1 MASTRTPSTLD
12 SRSHGSRNP
21 KRSPVP
27 QPFWPLTTAASPPGR
42 SSSSTAVNSRGR
54 PYDHDTSTAPSIAN
68 RPTQCRRKHMTSQ
81 VEQFIPFEDPNFY
94 IDDPYP
100 VFARLRREQ
109 PVYYYEPLDIFVLTK
124 IDDIRAAGRQADL
137 FSSGHGL
144 FLNDLRMQKDNVA
157 EKSVLDGFFPSDAE
171 HFAFADPPR
180 HKTLRGLITPAFA
193 VRNIND
199 MKPLIEQFVTELI
212 GKIRP
217 GVPIDFVTE
226 IADQLPIMVATRL
239 LGISVQDVEMVKEW
253 SDALEDMNSVDTI
266 EEIEAA
272 KATFA
277 TMNAVFEEEFARQR
291 VTPGHGLVADMLQAS
306 LDGHPVS
313 DANILAYSTTV
324 LAAGSDTTR
333 ALLTGTMLAF
343 ADFPDQMTL
352 LKEDR
357 SKINLGIEEALR
369 WVTPARSFVR
379 TALRDTEIRGTKIK
393 AGQRIFLLYAA
404 GNFDEEAFTNPH
416 TFDVGR
422 ANATQHVAFGF
433 GPHMCIGAQLVRTE
447 MRIFLNQLL
456 DRFSRIRKVAEP
468 TPVVHVLRHSW
479 IDAPLIFE
487 E

>member
-1 MASTRTPSTLD
+1 
-12 SRSHGSRNP
+12 
-21 KRSPVP
+21 
-27 QPFWPLTTAASPPGR
+27 
-42 SSSSTAVNSRGR
+42 
-54 PYDHDTSTAPSIAN
+54 
-68 RPTQCRRKHMTSQ
+68 MTSQ
-81 VEQFIPFEDPNFY
+81 VEQAIPFEDPSFY
-94 IDDPYP
+94 VDDPYP
-100 VFARLRREQ
+100 VFARLQRED
-109 PVYYYEPLDIFVLTK
+109 PVHYYEPLDIFVLTK
-124 IDDIRAAGRQADL
+124 LDDIREAARHADI

-144 FLNDLRMQKDNVA
+144 FLNDLRMQKDSDA
-157 EKSVLDGFFPSDAE
+157 ETSVFDGFFPAEAE

-199 MKPLIEQFVTELI
+199 MKPLIEQYITELI
-212 GKIRP
+212 GKIQP
-217 GVPIDFVTE
+217 GVPIDFVVE
-226 IADQLPIMVATRL
+226 IADKLPIMIATRL
-239 LGISVQDVEMVKEW
+239 LGISVQDNEMVKKW
-253 SDALEDMNSVDTI
+253 SDALEDMNSVDTL

-306 LDGHPVS
+306 LDGQPVL

-343 ADFPDQMTL
+343 ADFPDQMTR

-357 SKINLGIEEALR
+357 SLMNTGIEEALR

-379 TALRDTEIRGTKIK
+379 TALQDTEIRGTTIK

-404 GNFDEEAFTNPH
+404 GNFDDEAFTEPH

-422 ANATQHVAFGF
+422 ANVMQHVAFGF

-447 MRIFLNQLL
+447 MRIFLNALL
-456 DRFSRIRKVAEP
+456 DRFSRIRKVEEP
-468 TPVVHVLRHSW
+468 SPVVHVLRHSW
-479 IDAPLIFE
+479 HSAPLVFDE
-487 E
+487 

>member
-1 MASTRTPSTLD
+1 
-12 SRSHGSRNP
+12 
-21 KRSPVP
+21 
-27 QPFWPLTTAASPPGR
+27 
-42 SSSSTAVNSRGR
+42 
-54 PYDHDTSTAPSIAN
+54 
-68 RPTQCRRKHMTSQ
+68 MTSQ
-81 VEQFIPFEDPNFY
+81 VEQFVPFEDPNFY

-100 VFARLRREQ
+100 VFARLQRED

-124 IDDIRAAGRQADL
+124 IDDIRDAARQADL

-144 FLNDLRMQKDNVA
+144 FLNDLRMQKDNLA
-157 EKSVLDGFFPSDAE
+157 EKSVFDGFFPSDAE

-180 HKTLRGLITPAFA
+180 HKTLRALITPAFS
-193 VRNIND
+193 VRNIKD
-199 MKPLIEQFVTELI
+199 MTPLIEDFITELI
-212 GKIRP
+212 AKIQP

-226 IADQLPIMVATRL
+226 IADQLPIMISTRL
-239 LGISVQDVEMVKEW
+239 LGIAVQDIELVKKW
-253 SDALEDMNSVDTI
+253 SDALEDMNSVDSI
-266 EEIEAA
+266 EEIEVA

-277 TMNAVFEEEFARQR
+277 GMNAVFEEEFARQR
-291 VTPGHGLVADMLQAS
+291 VTPGNGLVADMLQAS
-306 LDGHPVS
+306 LDGAPVAE
-313 DANILAYSTTV
+313 ANILAYATTV

-343 ADFPDQMTL
+343 ADFPDQMTR

-357 SKINLGIEEALR
+357 SRINLGIEEALR

-379 TALRDTEIRGTKIK
+379 TALQDTEIRGTKIK

-404 GNFDEEAFTNPH
+404 GNFDEEAFTDPH

-447 MRIFLNQLL
+447 MRIFLKQLL
-456 DRFSRIRKVAEP
+456 DRFSSVRKISEP

-479 IDAPLIFE
+479 FNAPLVFDE
-487 E
+487 

>member
-1 MASTRTPSTLD
+1 
-12 SRSHGSRNP
+12 
-21 KRSPVP
+21 
-27 QPFWPLTTAASPPGR
+27 
-42 SSSSTAVNSRGR
+42 
-54 PYDHDTSTAPSIAN
+54 
-68 RPTQCRRKHMTSQ
+68 MTSQ

-100 VFARLRREQ
+100 VFARLQREQ

-124 IDDIRAAGRQADL
+124 IDDIREAARQAGI

-157 EKSVLDGFFPSDAE
+157 EESVFDGFFPSGAE

-199 MKPLIEQFVTELI
+199 MKPLIEQYITELI
-212 GKIRP
+212 DKIQP
-217 GVPIDFVTE
+217 GVPIDFVAE
-226 IADQLPIMVATRL
+226 IADRLPIMIATRL
-239 LGISVQDVEMVKEW
+239 LGISVQDIEMVKNW
-253 SDALEDMNSVDTI
+253 SDSLEDMNSVDTI

-291 VTPGHGLVADMLQAS
+291 VAPGNGLVADMLQAR
-306 LDGHPVS
+306 
-313 DANILAYSTTV
+313 
-324 LAAGSDTTR
+324 R

-343 ADFPDQMTL
+343 ADFPDQLTR

-357 SKINLGIEEALR
+357 SRINLGIEEALR

-379 TALRDTEIRGTKIK
+379 TALQDTEIRGTKIK

-404 GNFDEEAFTNPH
+404 GNFDEEAFVNPH

-456 DRFSRIRKVAEP
+456 DRFSRVRKVSEP
-468 TPVVHVLRHSW
+468 TPVLHVLRHSW
-479 IDAPLIFE
+479 FNAPLVFDE
-487 E
+487 

>member
-1 MASTRTPSTLD
+1 
-12 SRSHGSRNP
+12 
-21 KRSPVP
+21 
-27 QPFWPLTTAASPPGR
+27 
-42 SSSSTAVNSRGR
+42 
-54 PYDHDTSTAPSIAN
+54 
-68 RPTQCRRKHMTSQ
+68 MTSQ

-94 IDDPYP
+94 IGDPYP
-100 VFARLRREQ
+100 VFARLQRED

-124 IDDIRAAGRQADL
+124 LDDIREAARRADL

-144 FLNDLRMQKDNVA
+144 FLNDLRMQRDNA
-157 EKSVLDGFFPSDAE
+157 ADTSVFDGFFPAEAE

-199 MKPLIEQFVTELI
+199 MKPLIEAFVTELI
-212 GKIRP
+212 GKIQP

-226 IADQLPIMVATRL
+226 IADQLPIMIATRL
-239 LGISVQDVEMVKEW
+239 LDISVQDQEMVKKW
-253 SDALEDMNSVDTI
+253 SDALEDMNSVSTL

-291 VTPGHGLVADMLQAS
+291 VTPGNGLVADMLAAS
-306 LDGHPVS
+306 LDGQPVAE
-313 DANILAYSTTV
+313 ANILAYATTV

-343 ADFPDQMTL
+343 ADFGDQMTR

-357 SKINLGIEEALR
+357 SLLNTGIEEALR

-379 TALRDTEIRGTKIK
+379 TALQDTEIRGTTIK

-404 GNFDEEAFTNPH
+404 GNFDEEAFTQPH
-416 TFDVGR
+416 RFDVGR
-422 ANATQHVAFGF
+422 ANVMQHVAFGF

-447 MRIFLNQLL
+447 MRIFLNALL
-456 DRFSRIRKVAEP
+456 DRFSRIRKVKEP
-468 TPVVHVLRHSW
+468 SPVVHVLRHSW
-479 IDAPLIFE
+479 YSAPLVFDE
-487 E
+487 

>member
-1 MASTRTPSTLD
+1 
-12 SRSHGSRNP
+12 
-21 KRSPVP
+21 
-27 QPFWPLTTAASPPGR
+27 
-42 SSSSTAVNSRGR
+42 
-54 PYDHDTSTAPSIAN
+54 
-68 RPTQCRRKHMTSQ
+68 MTSQ

-100 VFARLRREQ
+100 VFARLQREQ

-124 IDDIRAAGRQADL
+124 IDDIREAARQAGI

-144 FLNDLRMQKDNVA
+144 FLNDLRMRKDNIA
-157 EKSVLDGFFPSDAE
+157 EKSVFDGFFPSGAE

-199 MKPLIEQFVTELI
+199 MKPLIEQYITELI
-212 GKIRP
+212 DKIQP
-217 GVPIDFVTE
+217 GVPIDFVAE
-226 IADQLPIMVATRL
+226 IADRLPIMIATRL
-239 LGISVQDVEMVKEW
+239 LGISVQDIEMVKNW
-253 SDALEDMNSVDTI
+253 SDSLEDMNSVDNI

-291 VTPGHGLVADMLQAS
+291 VAPGNGLVADMLQAS

-313 DANILAYSTTV
+313 DDNILAYSTTV

-343 ADFPDQMTL
+343 ADFPDQMTR

-357 SKINLGIEEALR
+357 SRINLGIEEALR

-379 TALRDTEIRGTKIK
+379 TALQDTEIRGTKIK

-404 GNFDEEAFTNPH
+404 ANFDEEAFANPH

-456 DRFSRIRKVAEP
+456 DRFSRVRKVSEP
-468 TPVVHVLRHSW
+468 TPVLHVLRHSW
-479 IDAPLIFE
+479 FNAPLVFDE
-487 E
+487 

>member
-1 MASTRTPSTLD
+1 
-12 SRSHGSRNP
+12 
-21 KRSPVP
+21 
-27 QPFWPLTTAASPPGR
+27 
-42 SSSSTAVNSRGR
+42 
-54 PYDHDTSTAPSIAN
+54 
-68 RPTQCRRKHMTSQ
+68 MTSQ

-100 VFARLRREQ
+100 VFARLQREQ

-124 IDDIRAAGRQADL
+124 IDDIREAARQAGI

-144 FLNDLRMQKDNVA
+144 FLNDLRMRKDNFA
-157 EKSVLDGFFPSDAE
+157 EKSAFDGFFPSGAE

-180 HKTLRGLITPAFA
+180 HKTLRSLITPAFA

-199 MKPLIEQFVTELI
+199 MKPLIEQYITELI
-212 GKIRP
+212 DKIQP
-217 GVPIDFVTE
+217 GVPIDFVAE
-226 IADQLPIMVATRL
+226 IADRLPIMIATRL
-239 LGISVQDVEMVKEW
+239 LGISVQDIEMVKNW
-253 SDALEDMNSVDTI
+253 SDSLEDMNSVDTI

-291 VTPGHGLVADMLQAS
+291 VAPGNGLVADMLQAS

-313 DANILAYSTTV
+313 DDNILAYSTTV

-343 ADFPDQMTL
+343 ADFPDQLTR

-357 SKINLGIEEALR
+357 SRINLGIEEALR

-379 TALRDTEIRGTKIK
+379 TALQDTEIRGTKIK

-404 GNFDEEAFTNPH
+404 GNFDEEAFANPH

-456 DRFSRIRKVAEP
+456 DRFSRVRKVSEP
-468 TPVVHVLRHSW
+468 TPVLHVLRHSW
-479 IDAPLIFE
+479 FDAPLVFDE
-487 E
+487 

>member
-1 MASTRTPSTLD
+1 
-12 SRSHGSRNP
+12 
-21 KRSPVP
+21 
-27 QPFWPLTTAASPPGR
+27 
-42 SSSSTAVNSRGR
+42 
-54 PYDHDTSTAPSIAN
+54 
-68 RPTQCRRKHMTSQ
+68 MTSQ
-81 VEQFIPFEDPNFY
+81 VDQFIPFEDPNFY
-94 IDDPYP
+94 TDDAYP
-100 VFARLRREQ
+100 VFARLQREQ

-124 IDDIRAAGRQADL
+124 IDDIREAARQAGI

-157 EKSVLDGFFPSDAE
+157 EESVFDGFFPIGAE

-199 MKPLIEQFVTELI
+199 MKPLIEQYITELI
-212 GKIRP
+212 DKIQP
-217 GVPIDFVTE
+217 GVPIDFVAE
-226 IADQLPIMVATRL
+226 IADRLPIMIATRL
-239 LGISVQDVEMVKEW
+239 LGISVRDIEMVKNW
-253 SDALEDMNSVDTI
+253 SDSLEDMNSVDTI

-277 TMNAVFEEEFARQR
+277 SMNAVFEEEFARQR
-291 VTPGHGLVADMLQAS
+291 VAPGSGLVADMLQAS

-343 ADFPDQMTL
+343 ADFPDQLTR

-357 SKINLGIEEALR
+357 SGINLGIEEALR

-379 TALRDTEIRGTKIK
+379 TALQDTEIRGTKIK
-393 AGQRIFLLYAA
+393 AGQRIFLLFAA

-433 GPHMCIGAQLVRTE
+433 GPHMCIGAQLVRLE
-447 MRIFLNQLL
+447 MRIFLKQLL
-456 DRFSRIRKVAEP
+456 DRFSRIRKVSEP
-468 TPVVHVLRHSW
+468 TPVLHVLRHSW
-479 IDAPLIFE
+479 FDAPLVFDE
-487 E
+487 

>member
-1 MASTRTPSTLD
+1 
-12 SRSHGSRNP
+12 
-21 KRSPVP
+21 
-27 QPFWPLTTAASPPGR
+27 
-42 SSSSTAVNSRGR
+42 
-54 PYDHDTSTAPSIAN
+54 
-68 RPTQCRRKHMTSQ
+68 MTSQ
-81 VEQFIPFEDPNFY
+81 VEQLIPFEDPKFY
-94 IDDPYP
+94 VDDPYP
-100 VFARLRREQ
+100 VFARLQRED

-124 IDDIRAAGRQADL
+124 IDDIRDAARQADL

-144 FLNDLRMQKDNVA
+144 FLNDLRMQKDSLA
-157 EKSVLDGFFPSDAE
+157 EKSVFDGFFPSDAE

-180 HKTLRGLITPAFA
+180 HKTLRALITPAFS
-193 VRNIND
+193 VRNIKD
-199 MKPLIEQFVTELI
+199 MTPLIEDFITELI
-212 GKIRP
+212 AKIQP

-226 IADQLPIMVATRL
+226 IADQLPIMISTRL
-239 LGISVQDVEMVKEW
+239 LGIAVQDIELVKKW
-253 SDALEDMNSVDTI
+253 SDALEDMNSVDSM

-277 TMNAVFEEEFARQR
+277 GMNAVFEEEFARQR
-291 VTPGHGLVADMLQAS
+291 VTPGSGLVADMLQAS
-306 LDGHPVS
+306 LDGAPVAE
-313 DANILAYSTTV
+313 ANILAYATTV

-343 ADFPDQMTL
+343 ADFPDQMRR

-357 SKINLGIEEALR
+357 SRINLGIEEALR

-379 TALRDTEIRGTKIK
+379 TALQDTEIRGQKIK

-404 GNFDEEAFTNPH
+404 GNFDEEAFTDPH

-447 MRIFLNQLL
+447 MRIFLRQLL
-456 DRFSRIRKVAEP
+456 DRFSSVRKVSEP

-479 IDAPLIFE
+479 FNAPLVFDE
-487 E
+487 

>member
-1 MASTRTPSTLD
+1 
-12 SRSHGSRNP
+12 
-21 KRSPVP
+21 
-27 QPFWPLTTAASPPGR
+27 
-42 SSSSTAVNSRGR
+42 
-54 PYDHDTSTAPSIAN
+54 
-68 RPTQCRRKHMTSQ
+68 MTSQ

-100 VFARLRREQ
+100 VFARLQREQ

-124 IDDIRAAGRQADL
+124 IDDIREAARQAGI

-157 EKSVLDGFFPSDAE
+157 EESVFDGFFPSGAE

-199 MKPLIEQFVTELI
+199 MKPLIEQYITELI
-212 GKIRP
+212 DKIQS
-217 GVPIDFVTE
+217 GVPIDFVAE
-226 IADQLPIMVATRL
+226 IADRLPIMIATRL
-239 LGISVQDVEMVKEW
+239 LGISVQDIEMVKNW
-253 SDALEDMNSVDTI
+253 SDSLEDMNSVDTI

-291 VTPGHGLVADMLQAS
+291 VAPGNGLVADMLQAS

-343 ADFPDQMTL
+343 ADFPDQLTR

-357 SKINLGIEEALR
+357 SRINLGIEEALR

-379 TALRDTEIRGTKIK
+379 TALQDTEIRGTKIK

-404 GNFDEEAFTNPH
+404 GNFDEEAFVNPH

-456 DRFSRIRKVAEP
+456 DRFSRVRKVSEP
-468 TPVVHVLRHSW
+468 TPVLHVLRHSW
-479 IDAPLIFE
+479 FNAPLVFDE
-487 E
+487 

>member
-1 MASTRTPSTLD
+1 
-12 SRSHGSRNP
+12 
-21 KRSPVP
+21 
-27 QPFWPLTTAASPPGR
+27 
-42 SSSSTAVNSRGR
+42 
-54 PYDHDTSTAPSIAN
+54 
-68 RPTQCRRKHMTSQ
+68 MTSQ

-100 VFARLRREQ
+100 VFARLQREQ
-109 PVYYYEPLDIFVLTK
+109 PVYYYQPLDIFVLTK
-124 IDDIRAAGRQADL
+124 IDDIREAARQADV

-157 EKSVLDGFFPSDAE
+157 EKSVFDGFFPSDAE

-193 VRNIND
+193 VRNINH
-199 MKPLIEQFVTELI
+199 MKPLIEQYITELI
-212 GKIRP
+212 DKIQP
-217 GVPIDFVTE
+217 GVPIDFVAV
-226 IADQLPIMVATRL
+226 IATRL
-239 LGISVQDVEMVKEW
+239 LGISVQDIEMVKNW
-253 SDALEDMNSVDTI
+253 SDSLEDMNSVDTI
-266 EEIEAA
+266 DEIEAA

-291 VTPGHGLVADMLQAS
+291 VAPGTGLVADMLQAS

-343 ADFPDQMTL
+343 ADFPDQMTR

-357 SKINLGIEEALR
+357 SRINLGIEEALR

-379 TALRDTEIRGTKIK
+379 TALQDTEIRGTKIK

-456 DRFSRIRKVAEP
+456 DRFSRVRKVSEP
-468 TPVVHVLRHSW
+468 TPVLHVLRHSW
-479 IDAPLIFE
+479 FNAPLVFDE
-487 E
+487 

>member
-1 MASTRTPSTLD
+1 
-12 SRSHGSRNP
+12 
-21 KRSPVP
+21 
-27 QPFWPLTTAASPPGR
+27 
-42 SSSSTAVNSRGR
+42 
-54 PYDHDTSTAPSIAN
+54 
-68 RPTQCRRKHMTSQ
+68 MTSQ
-81 VEQFIPFEDPNFY
+81 VEQAIPFEDPSFY
-94 IDDPYP
+94 VDDPYP
-100 VFARLRREQ
+100 VLARLQREQ

-124 IDDIRAAGRQADL
+124 LDDIREAARRADL

-144 FLNDLRMQKDNVA
+144 FLNDLRMQKDSDA
-157 EKSVLDGFFPSDAE
+157 QTSVFDGFFPSDAE

-199 MKPLIEQFVTELI
+199 MKPFIEEIATELI
-212 GKIRP
+212 DKIQP

-226 IADQLPIMVATRL
+226 IADQLPILIATRL
-239 LGISVQDVEMVKEW
+239 LGISVQDHEMVKKW
-253 SDALEDMNSVDTI
+253 SDALEDMNSVNTA

-272 KATFA
+272 KSTFA
-277 TMNAVFEEEFARQR
+277 TMNAVFEQEFARQR
-291 VTPGHGLVADMLQAS
+291 EDPGNGLVADMLAAS

-313 DANILAYSTTV
+313 EANILAYSTTV

-343 ADFPDQMTL
+343 ADFPEQMAR

-357 SKINLGIEEALR
+357 ALMNIGIEEALR

-379 TALRDTEIRGTKIK
+379 TALQDTEIRGTKIK
-393 AGQRIFLLYAA
+393 AGQRIFLLYTA
-404 GNFDEEAFTNPH
+404 GNFDEEAFTDPH
-416 TFDVGR
+416 RFDVGR

-447 MRIFLNQLL
+447 MRIFLTRLL
-456 DRFSRIRKVAEP
+456 DRFSSIRKVEEP

-479 IDAPLIFE
+479 FSAPLVFE
-487 E
+487 T